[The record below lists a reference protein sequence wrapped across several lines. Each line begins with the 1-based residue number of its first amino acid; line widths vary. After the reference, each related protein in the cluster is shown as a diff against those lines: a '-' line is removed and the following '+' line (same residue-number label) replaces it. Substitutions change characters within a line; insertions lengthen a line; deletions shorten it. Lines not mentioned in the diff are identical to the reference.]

1 MISLQEVGTEREDR
15 ISEKE
20 GLSVCLSVSLS
31 MCLSAGTTG
40 RTEKKTEK

>member
-20 GLSVCLSVSLS
+20 GLSVCLS

>member
-15 ISEKE
+15 IGEKE
-20 GLSVCLSVSLS
+20 GLSVCLS